1 MDWTF
6 WVGLVAIVAITAVTY
21 LAVGLRRRR
30 DAMRGENRE
39 VADAVA
45 EAQRARS
52 RDDPLGG
59 GGFGAGQ

>member
-6 WVGLVAIVAITAVTY
+6 WVGLIAIVAIGAVVY
-21 LAVGLRRRR
+21 WAFSLRRRG

-45 EAQRARS
+45 AAERAKN

-59 GGFGAGQ
+59 GGFGGGL

>member
-6 WVGLVAIVAITAVTY
+6 WVGLVAIVAIVAVTY
-21 LAVGLRRRR
+21 WAAGLRSRR
-30 DAMRGENRE
+30 DAVGGENRE

-45 EAQRARS
+45 EAERAKT

-59 GGFGAGQ
+59 SGFGGL

>member
-6 WVGLVAIVAITAVTY
+6 WVGLVAIAAIGAVVY
-21 LAVGLRRRR
+21 WAFSLRRRR

-45 EAQRARS
+45 EAQRAKN

>member
-6 WVGLVAIVAITAVTY
+6 WVGLIVILAILGGSRWAFT
-21 LAVGLRRRR
+21 LRQRR
-30 DAMRGENRE
+30 DKIRGENRE

-45 EAQRARS
+45 EAERAKR

-59 GGFGAGQ
+59 GGFGGL

>member
-1 MDWTF
+1 MGVLGT
-6 WVGLVAIVAITAVTY
+6 T
-21 LAVGLRRRR
+21 RR

-45 EAQRARS
+45 EAERAKN

-59 GGFGAGQ
+59 GGFGGGL

>member
-6 WVGLVAIVAITAVTY
+6 WVGLVAIVAIVAVTY
-21 LAVGLRRRR
+21 WAAGLRRRR

-45 EAQRARS
+45 EAEKAKH
-52 RDDPLGG
+52 RDSPLGG
-59 GGFGAGQ
+59 GGLGGI

>member
-6 WVGLVAIVAITAVTY
+6 WVGLVAIVAIVAVTY
-21 LAVGLRRRR
+21 WAAGLRRRR

-45 EAQRARS
+45 EAERAKT

-59 GGFGAGQ
+59 SGFGGL